1 MRSGA
6 KVGIVG
12 GVFALV
18 LGGVGYGAYNV
29 LDGLGDSGVGGNTS
43 TAADSSEVRSG
54 PVTGEEIADTSKK
67 FLAAWAEGEATVAA
81 ALTNNKTDAETALTG
96 YSDTAHVTK
105 AVITPGRA
113 TGSTVPYTVKATVS
127 YKGATKSWS
136 YASKLTVVRGLTTGR
151 PLVDWEPSV
160 IHPDLAK
167 GESLETGESS
177 SASIEAVDRNG
188 QVLTKE
194 KYPSLAG
201 ILDELRKKYGEK
213 AGGTTGIETWIN
225 SANADG
231 VNKTLLTLVKGKSG
245 RVQTTIDAKIQ
256 AAAERGV
263 KKFEKASVAAVEP
276 STGAIRAIAN
286 NRGDGFDAARL
297 GKVAPGS
304 TMKIITAAMIIQ
316 NGLGSAEGPVECP
329 PQVTWKG
336 VPFHNLN
343 NFGMT
348 DNPTL
353 KRAFARSCN
362 TAFIKPIDPLG
373 ETKRDSALH
382 TEAGQY
388 FGLGGNNWKTGIETF
403 DGSVPESQDAETA
416 ASFIGQGKI
425 QMNPLN
431 MASVTAT
438 AVNGR
443 FRQPFI
449 VPQSLDNRTFATATP
464 LPPGVSGQLK
474 DMLRYTATAPEGT
487 ATQAMAS
494 VGPDKG
500 AKTGSAEVDGHAT
513 SDSWFT
519 GFSNDLA
526 AAALVQSGGHGGDA
540 AGPVVAEVLRA
551 GP

>member
-18 LGGVGYGAYNV
+18 LGGVGYGAYNI
-29 LDGLGDSGVGGNTS
+29 LDGLGDSGVGGGTS
-43 TAADSSEVRSG
+43 TAADSSEIKTG
-54 PVTGEEIADTSKK
+54 PVTEEEIADTSKK
-67 FLAAWAEGEATVAA
+67 FLAAWAEGDATVAA
-81 ALTNNKTDAETALTG
+81 ALTNNKGDAEPALAG

-105 AVITPGRA
+105 AVITPGAA

-127 YKGATKSWS
+127 YKGTSKPWS

-151 PLVDWEPSV
+151 PLVDWEPAV
-160 IHPDLAK
+160 LHPDLAK

-177 SASIEAVDRNG
+177 TASIEALDRNG

-194 KYPSLAG
+194 KYPSLGG

-213 AGGTTGIETWIN
+213 AGGTAGIETWIN

-231 VNKTLLTLVKGKSG
+231 ADRTLLTLVKGKPG
-245 RVQTTIDAKIQ
+245 KLRTTLDAKIQ

-286 NRGDGFDAARL
+286 NRDDGYDAAR
-297 GKVAPGS
+297 KASVAPGS

-316 NGLGSAEGPVECP
+316 NGLGSANSPVQCP
-329 PQVTWKG
+329 ATVPWVGVT
-336 VPFHNLN
+336 FHNLDD
-343 NFGMT
+343 FSM
-348 DNPTL
+348 PSATL
-353 KRAFARSCN
+353 KTAFARSCN
-362 TAFIKPIDPLG
+362 TAFIKPVLPLD
-373 ETKRDSALH
+373 TKRDTALG
-382 TEAGQY
+382 TEAKQY
-388 FGLGGNNWKTGIETF
+388 FGIGQVWQTGIVTV
-403 DGSVPESQDAETA
+403 DGSVPESRDAETA

-449 VPQSLDNRTFATATP
+449 VAQSLDNRTFATATP
-464 LPPGVSGQLK
+464 LPPGVSSQLK

-494 VGPDKG
+494 VRGDKG

-519 GFSNDLA
+519 GFRNDLA

>member
-1 MRSGA
+1 M
-6 KVGIVG
+6 
-12 GVFALV
+12 FALV
-18 LGGVGYGAYNV
+18 LGGVGYGAYNI
-29 LDGLGDSGVGGNTS
+29 LDGLGDSGVGGDTS

-54 PVTGEEIADTSKK
+54 PVTGEEIADTSKQ
-67 FLAAWAEGEATVAA
+67 FLAAWAEGDAAVAA
-81 ALTNNKTDAETALTG
+81 ALTNNKADAETALTG

-105 AVITPGRA
+105 AVITPGKA

-151 PLVDWEPSV
+151 ALVDWEPSV

-177 SASIEAVDRNG
+177 TASIEAVDRNG

-201 ILDELRKKYGEK
+201 ILDELRQKYGEK

-231 VNKTLLTLVKGKSG
+231 ADKTLLTLVKGKPG
-245 RVQTTIDAKIQ
+245 KLQTTIDAKIQ

-263 KKFEKASVAAVEP
+263 KKFAESSVAAVEP

-286 NRGDGFDAARL
+286 NRADGFDAARK

-304 TMKIITAAMIIQ
+304 TMKIITSAMIIQ
-316 NGLGSAEGPVECP
+316 NGLGSANAPVKCP
-329 PQVTWKG
+329 PTVPWVGVT
-336 VPFHNLN
+336 FHNLKD
-343 NFGMT
+343 FSM
-348 DNPTL
+348 PSATL
-353 KRAFARSCN
+353 KTAFARSCN
-362 TAFIKPIDPLG
+362 TAFIKPVLPLG
-373 ETKRDSALH
+373 NKRDTALGN
-382 TEAGQY
+382 EASQY
-388 FGLGGNNWKTGIETF
+388 FGLGGDNWQAGIATW
-403 DGSVPESQDAETA
+403 DGSVPESRDAETA

-425 QMNPLN
+425 EMNPLN

-449 VPQSLDNRTFATATP
+449 VAQSLDNRTFATATP
-464 LPPGVSGQLK
+464 LPPGVSTQLK
-474 DMLRYTATAPEGT
+474 EMLRYTATAPEGT

-500 AKTGSAEVDGHAT
+500 AKTGSAEIDGHAT
-513 SDSWFT
+513 SDSWFA

>member
-18 LGGVGYGAYNV
+18 LGGVGYGAYNI

-67 FLAAWAEGEATVAA
+67 FLAAWAEGDAAVAA
-81 ALTNNKTDAETALTG
+81 ALTNNKADAETALTG

-105 AVITPGRA
+105 AVITPGKA

-136 YASKLTVVRGLTTGR
+136 YASKLTVVRGLTTGHA
-151 PLVDWEPSV
+151 LVDWEPSV

-177 SASIEAVDRNG
+177 TASIEAVDRNG

-201 ILDELRKKYGEK
+201 ILDELRQKYGEK

-231 VNKTLLTLVKGKSG
+231 ADKTLLTLVKGKSG
-245 RVQTTIDAKIQ
+245 KLQTTIDAKIQ

-263 KKFEKASVAAVEP
+263 KKFAESSVAAVEP

-286 NRGDGFDAARL
+286 NRADGFDAARK

-304 TMKIITAAMIIQ
+304 TMKIITSAMIIQ
-316 NGLGSAEGPVECP
+316 NGLGSANAPVNCP
-329 PQVTWKG
+329 PTVPWEG
-336 VPFHNLN
+336 VVFHNLKD
-343 NFGMT
+343 FSM
-348 DNPTL
+348 PSATL
-353 KRAFARSCN
+353 KTAFARSCN
-362 TAFIKPIDPLG
+362 TAFIKPVLPLG
-373 ETKRDSALH
+373 NKRDTALGN
-382 TEAGQY
+382 EASQY
-388 FGLGGNNWKTGIETF
+388 FGLGGDNWQAGIATW
-403 DGSVPESQDAETA
+403 DGSVPESRDAETA

-425 QMNPLN
+425 EMNPLN

-449 VPQSLDNRTFATATP
+449 VAQSLDNRTFATATP
-464 LPPGVSGQLK
+464 LPPGVSTQLK
-474 DMLRYTATAPEGT
+474 EMLRYTATAPEGT

-500 AKTGSAEVDGHAT
+500 AKTGSAEIDGHAT
-513 SDSWFT
+513 SDSWFA

>member
-18 LGGVGYGAYNV
+18 LGGVGYGAYNI
-29 LDGLGDSGVGGNTS
+29 LDGLGGGGGDATS
-43 TAADSSEVRSG
+43 TAADASEVRTG
-54 PVTGEEIADTSKK
+54 PVTGEEIAETSKK
-67 FLAAWAEGEATVAA
+67 FLAAWAKGDAATAA
-81 ALTNNKTDAETALTG
+81 ALTNNKGDAEPALAG
-96 YSDTAHVTK
+96 FSETAHVTE

-127 YKGATKSWS
+127 YEGASKPLS
-136 YASKLTVVRGLTTGR
+136 YASQLTVVRGLTTGR
-151 PLVDWEPSV
+151 ALVDWEPSV
-160 IHPDLAK
+160 IHPELDK

-177 SASIEAVDRNG
+177 TASIEAVDRNG
-188 QVLTKE
+188 QVLTAE
-194 KYPSLAG
+194 KYPSLG
-201 ILDELRKKYGEK
+201 GVLDELRKKYGEK
-213 AGGTTGIETWIN
+213 AGGTTGIETRIN

-231 VNKTLLTLVKGKSG
+231 VDQTLLTLVKGKPG
-245 RVQTTIDAKIQ
+245 RVQTTLDAKIQ

-263 KKFEKASVAAVEP
+263 KKYAKASVAAVEP
-276 STGAIRAIAN
+276 STGAIRALAN
-286 NRGDGFDAARL
+286 NPSTGFEPARS
-297 GKVAPGS
+297 GAVAPGS

-316 NGLGSAEGPVECP
+316 NGLGNANSPAECP
-329 PQVTWKG
+329 PDVQWEGVT
-336 VPFHNLN
+336 FHNLDKFSIQN
-343 NFGMT
+343 A
-348 DNPTL
+348 TL

-362 TAFIKPIDPLG
+362 TTFIKPVAPLKD
-373 ETKRDSALH
+373 KRDTALK
-382 TEAGQY
+382 TEAERY
-388 FGLGGNNWKTGIETF
+388 FGIGLNWQTGIVTV
-403 DGSVPESQDAETA
+403 DGKVPESSGAETA
-416 ASFIGQGKI
+416 ASYIGQGKV

-443 FRQPFI
+443 FLQPFI
-449 VPQSLDNRTFATATP
+449 VPRSLDNRTFATATP
-464 LPPGVSGQLK
+464 LPPGVSAQLK
-474 DMLRYTATAPEGT
+474 EMLRYTATSPEGT
-487 ATQAMAS
+487 ATQAMAN
-494 VGPDKG
+494 VGGDKG
-500 AKTGSAEVDGHAT
+500 AKTGSAEVDGNAT